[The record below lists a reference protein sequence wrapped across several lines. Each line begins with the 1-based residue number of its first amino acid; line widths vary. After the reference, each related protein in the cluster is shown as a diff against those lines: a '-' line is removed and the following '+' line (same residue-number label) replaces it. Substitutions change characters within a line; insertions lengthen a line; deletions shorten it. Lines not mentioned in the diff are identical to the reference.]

1 MARTNSMYT
10 LLGKRT
16 HRFRDIP
23 GNATTNPINI
33 DRKAANTDNLIVA
46 EKPLKRN
53 FILFHPFC
61 VEGSITYQPHVP
73 GGDEHPL
80 ATKSKVIAIK
90 VFGLITFL
98 SVL

>member
-1 MARTNSMYT
+1 MYT

-23 GNATTNPINI
+23 GNATTNPIII
-33 DRKAANTDNLIVA
+33 DRKAAYIDSLIVA

-61 VEGSITYQPHVP
+61 VEGSITYQPQVP

-80 ATKSKVIAIK
+80 AIKSKVIAIK
-90 VFGLITFL
+90 VFVFITYP